1 MSIIL
6 ASLSPRRTELL
17 NLIHINHKVIPST
30 IKETIDYKMSPED
43 IVQSLAD
50 QKASDVASKYPNDII
65 IGADTIV
72 TINNEI
78 LGKPKNYEEAFKMLS
93 MLSGNTHKVI
103 TGVCIIVK
111 DKKIKF
117 SCTSDVEFSKM
128 SDEEI
133 REYIYQENVY
143 DKAGSYAIQGIC
155 AKYIKKIDGD
165 YYNIMGLPLNSLY
178 QTLKEN
184 KIIK

>member
-1 MSIIL
+1 
-6 ASLSPRRTELL
+6 
-17 NLIHINHKVIPST
+17 
-30 IKETIDYKMSPED
+30 
-43 IVQSLAD
+43 
-50 QKASDVASKYPNDII
+50 
-65 IGADTIV
+65 
-72 TINNEI
+72 
-78 LGKPKNYEEAFKMLS
+78 
-93 MLSGNTHKVI
+93 
-103 TGVCIIVK
+103 
-111 DKKIKF
+111 
-117 SCTSDVEFSKM
+117 M

-133 REYIYQENVY
+133 KEYINQENVY